1 VPPKGNSGLVPSEEL
16 AYDLKSKILGKG
28 GDRRFHGKIAEGILQ
43 FPGKMTT
50 H

>member
-1 VPPKGNSGLVPSEEL
+1 MMGVWVKLSD
-16 AYDLKSKILGKG
+16 YDLKSKILGKG
-28 GDRRFHGKIAEGILQ
+28 GDRRFHGKIVEAVLY